1 MGRPRKRDKHL
12 PRRMYLV
19 HGGYYLHPK
28 GAKPVH
34 LGRDLPGALTKYA
47 GLIGNQWEGRT
58 LGDVIDRYRAEVLP
72 LKRSAQ
78 TRTDQ
83 GTALGRLRKAFGHML
98 PDNITA
104 QHCYS
109 YQDAR
114 RGLNGQPVPVAAR
127 HEVQLL
133 GHVLAKAIR
142 WGIATRNPA
151 RSLDLGPRTPKRR
164 RVTMDQVEQL
174 RALADERM
182 RVAIDF
188 AVSLGQRRGDLLNL
202 RREQLTSA
210 GILVKQSKTGA
221 EVLIEWSADL
231 EAIVARAKALT
242 PQVPGEY
249 LIRKRNGRPYS
260 PGGFA
265 SIWKR
270 LMYKVVKAGGQ
281 RFTFHDLRSVSAD
294 GAATPEEARDR
305 LGHTDVAT
313 TKRHYLRGVV
323 KAKPRS

>member
-19 HGGYYLHPK
+19 HGAYYFHPK
-28 GAKPVH
+28 AGKPVH
-34 LGRDLPGALTKYA
+34 LGRDLPDALTRYA
-47 GLIGNQWEGRT
+47 GLIGTQWEGRT

-78 TRTDQ
+78 TREDQ
-83 GTALGRLRKAFGHML
+83 GIALGRLRKAFGHML
-98 PDNITA
+98 PDNVTA
-104 QHCYS
+104 QHCYA

-114 RGLNGQPVPVAAR
+114 RGKNNQPVPTAAR

-133 GHVLAKAIR
+133 GHVFAKAIR

-151 RSLDLGPRTPKRR
+151 RSLDLGPRAAKRR

-174 RALADERM
+174 CSIAGERM
-182 RVAIDF
+182 RVAIDL
-188 AVSLGQRRGDLLNL
+188 AVSTGQRRGDLLNL
-202 RREQLTSA
+202 RREQLTA
-210 GILVKQSKTGA
+210 GGILFKQSKTGA
-221 EVLIEWSADL
+221 EVLIEWSPDL
-231 EAIVARAKALT
+231 EAIVARAKALV

-249 LIRKRNGRPYS
+249 LIRKRNGRPYNAT
-260 PGGFA
+260 GFS
-265 SIWKR
+265 SIWQR
-270 LMYKVVKAGGQ
+270 LMKKIVQAGGE
-281 RFTFHDLRSVSAD
+281 RFSFHDLRAVSAD